1 MLNIEFLV
9 RRWHDVPRKFRAKSS
24 RDILSIVWLSSEYHD
39 RSTTAIF
46 QKFLPE
52 GSNGLNI
59 AIVVRPRYSRFFLTR
74 RFERVEYR
82 DRTIAIFE
90 VFLTRRF
97 EWFEYRDRWSRYS
110 RFFSPE
116 GSNGEYRDRTIATLW
131 FFSPEGSNGLNI
143 AIDDR
148 DIRGFSHPKVRR
160 ASIAIIR
167 SRYSGFSHPKVRRS
181 VDWDRSSPKLGP
193 NLQFWPGNVKSIYGS
208 YDSCFLV
215 FLSVV
220 FQLFLAIFSGG
231 LVRHHTVRTKPPAN
245 VRIFVFI
252 IWNFFRV

>member
-59 AIVVRPRYSRFFLTR
+59 AIVVRPRYSRFF
-74 RFERVEYR
+74 
-82 DRTIAIFE
+82 
-90 VFLTRRF
+90 
-97 EWFEYRDRWSRYS
+97 
-110 RFFSPE
+110 SPE
-116 GSNGEYRDRTIATLW
+116 GSNGLNIAIVRSRYSR